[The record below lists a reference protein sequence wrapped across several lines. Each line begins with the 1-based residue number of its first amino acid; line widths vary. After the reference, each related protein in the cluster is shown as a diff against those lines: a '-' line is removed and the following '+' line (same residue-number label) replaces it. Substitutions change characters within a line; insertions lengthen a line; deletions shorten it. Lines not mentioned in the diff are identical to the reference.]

1 MGLDQDRLF
10 KYELMIFLINC
21 FIPPSWCAPVLLV
34 PLRHLAKHYLVW
46 NHFWKLHRGFE
57 ILRHSDSGETWRK
70 QRVHQKLRPCW
81 GLRTR
86 LLRGR
91 GYSIVRT
98 KVMQHYMLSREFL
111 QQRWLYHA
119 TSWKRPRVVCL
130 LVVRARML
138 GRGYLVLAFWK
149 IMIAVTLKEAMLF

>member
-1 MGLDQDRLF
+1 MDLTKTDFLN
-10 KYELMIFLINC
+10 MTWWILINY

-34 PLRHLAKHYLVW
+34 PLRHLAEHYLVW
-46 NHFWKLHRGFE
+46 NYLWKLHRGFE
-57 ILRHSDSGETWRK
+57 ILRHSDSGETWREP
-70 QRVHQKLRPCW
+70 RVHQRLRSCW

-91 GYSIVRT
+91 GYSVIRT

-111 QQRWLYHA
+111 QQRWLYS
-119 TSWKRPRVVCL
+119 TSWKRPRVVCP
-130 LVVRARML
+130 LVVRTRML
-138 GRGYLVLAFWK
+138 NRGYLVLAFWK